1 MSMESSNLVQRLN
14 KPEHD
19 EVRRLIAQDAE
30 SRGGKSSTFTLDGE
44 RGVPSSKL
52 CRVLPNGQE
61 QRAKISLEL
70 PSQRVNYSRLCSLW
84 ASFAFYPTIR
94 ARRSFDVNVFHTK
107 PRQTV

>member
-1 MSMESSNLVQRLN
+1 MESSNLVQRLN

-61 QRAKISLEL
+61 QCAKISLESRELFQTMQSMGFFCIL
-70 PSQRVNYSRLCSLW
+70 PHDPSKT
-84 ASFAFYPTIR
+84 FIR
-94 ARRSFDVNVFHTK
+94 CERIPH
-107 PRQTV
+107 